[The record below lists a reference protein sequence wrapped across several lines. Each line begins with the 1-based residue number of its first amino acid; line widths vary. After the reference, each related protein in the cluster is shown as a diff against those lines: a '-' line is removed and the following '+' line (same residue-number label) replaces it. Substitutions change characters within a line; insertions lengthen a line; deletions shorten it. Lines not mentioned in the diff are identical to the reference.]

1 MARTRQGMAKPGR
14 AIAEGKMPNG
24 SIGCWRIEAVIRL

>member
-14 AIAEGKMPNG
+14 AIAEGK
-24 SIGCWRIEAVIRL
+24 IAERLDRLLAD